1 MLKRIHEDKTGY
13 VIRLNQTTRKSLNVK
28 TVLQAHR

>member
-13 VIRLNQTTRKSLNVK
+13 VIKLSQTTRKLLNVK
-28 TVLQAHR
+28 TILQAHS